1 MEKTIGIVLVAAL
14 AASVA
19 ALASPVPCARM
30 KDEVILRVSKPARM
44 GIDDASLYP
53 LQPCLPRA
61 CVRRC
66 YEKQACYEIGSS
78 ARTISSP
85 HVVRMPRPHR
95 SVRVQDWWLDLP
107 LKWK

>member
-19 ALASPVPCARM
+19 ALASQVPCARM

-44 GIDDASLYP
+44 SIDDASLYP
-53 LQPCLPRA
+53 LQPCLPRGLRSA
-61 CVRRC
+61 LL
-66 YEKQACYEIGSS
+66 KAACYEIGSS